1 MDALFGPNSFHKE
14 TQKKIQRNQKCKNV
28 KMFVTVTLR
37 CTRESTSPVY
47 VEGFKTLYLRMR
59 RFKSCFAHFFC
70 PCSLM
75 VKLSA
80 VNRSSKVRFLPGTI
94 SYNIRILYEMA
105 HSSRVSRNQK
115 KRQSRDTR
123 RRRSRSRVSNNTGAG
138 LGLLGSLVGAAAVSQ
153 GSELEEQSGQG
164 GEQSASPMMMS
175 GGKYGRGKRR
185 TGSPG
190 NSAEYI
196 LRFMEMLNTIKIYH
210 WSTLSYPTH
219 KAIDEL
225 HEKLSE
231 LIDSFIEK
239 YIGHL
244 SRRSE
249 GGSSTTGLPVFTKGA
264 GAVPFCE
271 CKSLEIFCKK
281 LDEYISYMEG
291 LTERLDGYTDLV
303 NIRDEMVG
311 AMAQALYLL
320 RLGSPSLHAAE
331 PHSATRTSLL
341 RRSSLT
347 AE

>member
-1 MDALFGPNSFHKE
+1 
-14 TQKKIQRNQKCKNV
+14 
-28 KMFVTVTLR
+28 
-37 CTRESTSPVY
+37 
-47 VEGFKTLYLRMR
+47 
-59 RFKSCFAHFFC
+59 
-70 PCSLM
+70 
-75 VKLSA
+75 
-80 VNRSSKVRFLPGTI
+80 
-94 SYNIRILYEMA
+94 MA
-105 HSSRVSRNQK
+105 HSSRVNRNRK
-115 KRQSRDTR
+115 KGLSRQSRDTR
-123 RRRSRSRVSNNTGAG
+123 RRRTRVSNNTGTG
-138 LGLLGSLVGAAAVSQ
+138 LGLAGSLVGVAALSQ

-164 GEQSASPMMMS
+164 GEQSASPMMMMMS

-185 TGSPG
+185 TGSPAG

-196 LRFMEMLNTIKIYH
+196 LRFLEMLNTIKIYH

-219 KAIDEL
+219 KATDEL
-225 HEKLSE
+225 HEKLSG
-231 LIDSFIEK
+231 LIDSFIEI
-239 YIGHL
+239 YIGHM

-264 GAVPFCE
+264 AAAVGFCE

-320 RLGSPSLHAAE
+320 RLGSTSLHAAE

-347 AE
+347 AD

>member
-1 MDALFGPNSFHKE
+1 
-14 TQKKIQRNQKCKNV
+14 
-28 KMFVTVTLR
+28 
-37 CTRESTSPVY
+37 
-47 VEGFKTLYLRMR
+47 
-59 RFKSCFAHFFC
+59 
-70 PCSLM
+70 
-75 VKLSA
+75 
-80 VNRSSKVRFLPGTI
+80 
-94 SYNIRILYEMA
+94 MA
-105 HSSRVSRNQK
+105 HSSRVNRNRK
-115 KRQSRDTR
+115 KRLSSATR
-123 RRRSRSRVSNNTGAG
+123 RHGRSRRRTRVSNNTGSG
-138 LGLLGSLVGAAAVSQ
+138 LGLAGSLVGVAALSQ

-164 GEQSASPMMMS
+164 GEQSASPMTMMMS

-185 TGSPG
+185 TGSPAG

-196 LRFMEMLNTIKIYH
+196 LRFLEMLNTIKIYH

-219 KAIDEL
+219 KATDEL
-225 HEKLSE
+225 HEKLSG
-231 LIDSFIEK
+231 LIDSFIEI
-239 YIGHL
+239 YIGHM

-249 GGSSTTGLPVFTKGA
+249 GGSSTTGLPVFKKGA

-320 RLGSPSLHAAE
+320 RLGSTSLHAAE

-347 AE
+347 AD